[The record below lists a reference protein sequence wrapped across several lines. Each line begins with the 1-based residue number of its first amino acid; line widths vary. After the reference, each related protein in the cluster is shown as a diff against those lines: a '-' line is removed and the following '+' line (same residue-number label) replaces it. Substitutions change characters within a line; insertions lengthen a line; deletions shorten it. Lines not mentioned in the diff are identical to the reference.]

1 MDDIRVEHFREIIF
15 ELRIHIRRLQREV
28 DELRYLLS
36 QYRV

>member
-1 MDDIRVEHFREIIF
+1 MDDIRVEHFRDIIF